1 MVCGQSLEW
10 SMFEVK
16 SLIIG
21 NVMGLMLVIC
31 TNWSNNFTPIYE
43 DAEAELKWAA
53 PGTEVTHWLLARL
66 FIVGIICHPLSIRSR
81 ENFYFLK
88 PSWCTNSGRLVIYR
102 NTAAIIVTLMD
113 LRTGWHTLS
122 SRYQMSGLFIL
133 DEAELSRNL
142 TCLAR
147 AITTA
152 GVGGSL
158 CAAQTGLDY
167 QVTTAS
173 RLSTPSFKHKS
184 SLNLD
189 IWSRPVFII
198 WKIDQFRK

>member
-1 MVCGQSLEW
+1 MSRARYRSDPLTSGEAPHCGGPAW
-10 SMFEVK
+10 
-16 SLIIG
+16 
-21 NVMGLMLVIC
+21 
-31 TNWSNNFTPIYE
+31 P
-43 DAEAELKWAA
+43 
-53 PGTEVTHWLLARL
+53 
-66 FIVGIICHPLSIRSR
+66 GIICHSLSIRSR

-133 DEAELSRNL
+133 DEADFSRNL

-167 QVTTAS
+167 QWSSDNSQQVVHTKITTE
-173 RLSTPSFKHKS
+173 TSFKHKS

>member
-1 MVCGQSLEW
+1 MSRARYRSDPLTSGEAPHCGGPAW
-10 SMFEVK
+10 
-16 SLIIG
+16 
-21 NVMGLMLVIC
+21 
-31 TNWSNNFTPIYE
+31 P
-43 DAEAELKWAA
+43 
-53 PGTEVTHWLLARL
+53 
-66 FIVGIICHPLSIRSR
+66 GIICHSLSIRSR

-133 DEAELSRNL
+133 DEAELSRSL
-142 TCLAR
+142 TCMAR
-147 AITTA
+147 AITPA